1 MTRIVKNWIILLM
14 FVLIASQTS
23 GKDKHPTYPMNVM
36 QDEGTFTYYV
46 NEEYVG
52 ESRSKWNED
61 GSFENKSSVTI
72 SGQKIQMSMKIKVD
86 EKGFWTSITMSTL
99 RGLVEIERT
108 GISGKI
114 KAGGKV
120 HPLNLKPGIFVME
133 DMSPALMSQA
143 VVAYDHKKGGKQKFP
158 LFFIPAVPIEGSLEY
173 IESFERFIGNKH
185 QTFKK
190 YLYEMAPIYNVHLI
204 VDEQNRVCLAEY
216 PVQHGLFIREDYDAL
231 NVQDASDSL
240 LSRPEYEVIVERN
253 VGVPMRDGIKLA
265 TDIYSPD
272 KEGKNPV
279 ILVRT
284 PYKKEMAELTARFYA
299 RRGYVFTVQDV
310 RGRFSSPGQW
320 KPFVHEPEDG
330 YDTIEWLAK
339 QTWSNGK
346 VGMLGASYL
355 GWVQWWAA
363 SQHPPHLVTIIP
375 NCSPP
380 GPYFNSP
387 YEYGAFF
394 MAPNLFVAHA
404 VENNATTD
412 LSGQGIEASIKILS
426 SEKLDHLP
434 VIELDE
440 IIIGK
445 KIPSWREHIAHPD
458 YDDYWQKLNF
468 IDSMEK
474 FNIPVYNQSG
484 WYDGDGIGSKLNYS
498 GMVAYGHKNQKLVL
512 GPWGHTA
519 TDTRFSRGGID
530 WGPKAIIDLQKSYL
544 RWMDRWLKGIEN
556 GIDKEPLVSLFVM
569 GSNDWLHGNTYP
581 LKETRMTKYYLAS
594 NGDADTCQGKG
605 WLTIEP
611 PMKSASAADKYTYDP
626 GDPTPID
633 ISGRKDLLVYRTLP
647 MAEPLTIAGPISAVL
662 YAGTSAKDTDWIMRI
677 AREDKQ
683 GKTLPLAHGIIRAR
697 YRESF
702 SEPKMLKPGEIYEY
716 HLDMWQTGI
725 TIDEGEK
732 LRLVVSSALFPKF
745 SRNLNTG
752 GHNETETDYVSAEQ
766 TIYHDKDR
774 PSHILL
780 PVIPDPAFGK
790 K

>member
-1 MTRIVKNWIILLM
+1 MTRIVKTWIVLLM
-14 FVLIASQTS
+14 FVLIASQTF
-23 GKDKHPTYPMNVM
+23 GEDKPSTYPMNVM

-52 ESRSKWNED
+52 ESRLKWNQD
-61 GSFENKSSVTI
+61 GSFENNSSVTI
-72 SGQKIQMSMKIKVD
+72 GGQKIQMSMKIKMD

-108 GISGKI
+108 GASGKI
-114 KAGGKV
+114 KVGGKV
-120 HPLNLKPGIFVME
+120 HPLNLKPGTFVME

-158 LFFIPAVPIEGSLEY
+158 LFFIPAMTIEGSLEY
-173 IESFERFIGNKH
+173 IESFERFVGNKH

-204 VDEQNRVCLAEY
+204 ADEQNRVCLAEY
-216 PVQHGLFIREDYDAL
+216 PVQHGLFIREGYDAL
-231 NVQDASDSL
+231 NVRDASDSL
-240 LSRPEYEVIVERN
+240 LSKPEYEVVVERN
-253 VGVPMRDGIKLA
+253 VGVPMRDDIKLA
-265 TDIYSPD
+265 TDIYRPD
-272 KEGKNPV
+272 KQGRNPV

-284 PYKKEMAELTARFYA
+284 PYQKEMAELTARFYA
-299 RRGYVFTVQDV
+299 RRGYVFAVQDV
-310 RGRFSSPGQW
+310 RGRFSSPGEW

-346 VGMLGASYL
+346 VGMLGTSYL

-363 SQHPPHLVTIIP
+363 SQHPPHLITMIP

-404 VENNATTD
+404 VENNVTTD
-412 LSGQGIEASIKILS
+412 LSGLSIEASIEILS

-440 IIIGK
+440 IVIGK

-468 IDSMEK
+468 IDRMEK

-484 WYDGDGIGSKLNYS
+484 WYDGDGIGSKLNYMA
-498 GMVAYGHKNQKLVL
+498 MVAYGHKNQKLII

-581 LKETRMTKYYLAS
+581 IKETRMTKYYLAS
-594 NGDADTCQGKG
+594 NGDAGTSKGKG
-605 WLTIEP
+605 WLTTEP
-611 PMKSASAADKYTYDP
+611 PVKSASAPDKYTYDP
-626 GDPTPID
+626 GDPTPVD
-633 ISGRKDLLVYRTLP
+633 VKGRKDLLVYRTLP
-647 MAEPLTIAGPISAVL
+647 MAEPLTIVGPMSAVL

-683 GKTLPLAHGIIRAR
+683 GKSLPLAHGVIRAR

-702 SEPKMLKPGEIYEY
+702 SEPKMLEPGEIYEY

-725 TIDEGEK
+725 TIDKGEK
-732 LRLVVSSALFPKF
+732 LILVVSSALFPQF